1 MRGPAPLL
9 ALLLLGAPPGCRR
22 GEAPAPA
29 PSPARPPAP
38 EPGPATLAAVVGA
51 VRVRAEAGGTEAA
64 GAPARAGA
72 ALAAGG
78 LLETGTDGAAT
89 LRLPGGRELEI
100 AANARVRLVGPP
112 RDGAVQVV
120 VEQGVVVS
128 RTPARPGDAG
138 GVALEVLTPFG
149 VTRVPAGGA
158 GARIEVALGRVRISV
173 AVGAV
178 TFVDGKGGRHTAR
191 AGEAIEVSVGGVA
204 IVRAPRAEAAGGA
217 AIAAAPAARPRDRA
231 AGEIAL
237 PTQRGLRVFGDR
249 VRQVTLTWPEEP
261 GAAEVT
267 IAADPEFAKPLR
279 VERIEGNR
287 LTVDAPARGP
297 LHWRVRLPGGRALVG
312 EARFLRDRPRADG
325 AIAGPRN
332 VVADTGEKATI
343 YFQGS
348 PPALTLAFSAAPGA
362 RRYRVQVF
370 RAEDLKAPVV
380 ERDVGEPRCAL
391 PPGALP
397 EGRYVWHAAPIGA
410 DGRARAAGRMNKLEL
425 VWENA
430 LNALAIA
437 RPAPGDAVEGD
448 GVDVAGVAP
457 LGSRLYVNGRPAP
470 LDGRGR
476 FELRVARAPA
486 LIFRLVG
493 RSGAESYW
501 VRTLRTRS

>member
-149 VTRVPAGGA
+149 VTRVPAGG
-158 GARIEVALGRVRISV
+158 
-173 AVGAV
+173 
-178 TFVDGKGGRHTAR
+178 